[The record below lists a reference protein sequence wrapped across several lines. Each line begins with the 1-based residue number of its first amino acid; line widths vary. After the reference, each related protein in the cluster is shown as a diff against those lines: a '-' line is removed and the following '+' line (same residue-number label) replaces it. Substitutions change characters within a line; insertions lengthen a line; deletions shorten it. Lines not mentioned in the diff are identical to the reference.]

1 MNRQLDPSPNS
12 VTSTSVSQGSKEK
25 EGKMPLEG
33 MLENICG
40 HFFFNVTIIGEC
52 YWWPRAALSIPQ
64 CSGQSNIT
72 KNSSTQSCPL
82 KKH

>member
-12 VTSTSVSQGSKEK
+12 VTLTSVSEGSKEK

-40 HFFFNVTIIGEC
+40 HFFKCHNNWGMLLVAKG
-52 YWWPRAALSIPQ
+52 S
-64 CSGQSNIT
+64 
-72 KNSSTQSCPL
+72 L
-82 KKH
+82 KYPAMLWTV